1 MSNKNVDSD
10 PPNVIVSSP
19 STDTRRKLTQV
30 RGTTLYFMV
39 ATSETE
45 RIYYNIPPRGRAERN
60 ARQCKDLLEKER
72 LGRRREG
79 FIRIDPSQSGTA
91 MVQFP
96 PGTQGFL
103 DESNRFH
110 TDTSGEEK
118 RLRDTQIARK
128 RASEERKRAQTIE
141 REVDRWKRLDEFQ
154 AREEDKWRATR
165 ASGRRSRRNQSGEAY
180 DPITLRYNDGADGQR
195 LRETAARIQQRA
207 FVSIQS
213 QEKVCGPFYCKIF
226 FPRTNQILT
235 MPSFDLADVI
245 DKSACY
251 CLNEHPNHAL
261 ENVFMGDESLYL
273 SSDCDEELLLHIAFQ
288 QPVKLHSIHIC
299 GLPDAT
305 APRVTKLYI
314 NRPNMAFSDV
324 DDVEPTQTLELSQTN
339 GPMELRVVKFQQTH
353 WLTIYIESNHGDEQT
368 IVTRLQLLGE
378 QIAGTN
384 MKELKKVEHE

>member
-1 MSNKNVDSD
+1 
-10 PPNVIVSSP
+10 
-19 STDTRRKLTQV
+19 
-30 RGTTLYFMV
+30 MV

-154 AREEDKWRATR
+154 AGEEDKWRATR
-165 ASGRRSRRNQSGEAY
+165 ASGRRSRRNQRGEAY

-207 FVSIQS
+207 FVRAQNLRH
-213 QEKVCGPFYCKIF
+213 QTAREGF
-226 FPRTNQILT
+226 
-235 MPSFDLADVI
+235 
-245 DKSACY
+245 
-251 CLNEHPNHAL
+251 HPIT
-261 ENVFMGDESLYL
+261 GESLRPV
-273 SSDCDEELLLHIAFQ
+273 LLQDLFPAQ
-288 QPVKLHSIHIC
+288 
-299 GLPDAT
+299 
-305 APRVTKLYI
+305 
-314 NRPNMAFSDV
+314 
-324 DDVEPTQTLELSQTN
+324 
-339 GPMELRVVKFQQTH
+339 
-353 WLTIYIESNHGDEQT
+353 
-368 IVTRLQLLGE
+368 
-378 QIAGTN
+378 
-384 MKELKKVEHE
+384 